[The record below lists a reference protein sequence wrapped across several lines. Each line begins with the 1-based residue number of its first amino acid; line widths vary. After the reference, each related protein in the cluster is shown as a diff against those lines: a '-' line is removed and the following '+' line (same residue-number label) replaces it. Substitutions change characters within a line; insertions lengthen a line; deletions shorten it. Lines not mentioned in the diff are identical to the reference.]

1 MDTNWTDRLHYLLE
15 LPKGKIYLHMDERT
29 DIFKAKEILG
39 GHMCIEGNLKPSLF
53 TIGTPNMVEKQA
65 KEIIDGCADGGGLI
79 VGSGIPDDAKLENLK
94 ALCDTCKTYGKYR

>member
-1 MDTNWTDRLHYLLE
+1 MDTDWTDRLHYFKE

-53 TIGTPNMVEKQA
+53 KLATPSQIEEKV
-65 KEIIDGCADGGGLI
+65 KKIIDECADGGGLI
-79 VGSGIPDDAKLENLK
+79 VGSEIPDEAKLENVK
-94 ALCDTCKTYGKYR
+94 AMIDTCKTYGKYK